1 MNEWSIECRRLSK
14 CYGHTTALRE
24 LTFGLPRGKAIGLLG
39 PNGSGRFTPFAVI
52 GGALHTLQAWQALF
66 TRVFCF
72 PLFFYLILGIVFV
85 VLI

>member
-1 MNEWSIECRRLSK
+1 MLGAKLSLSK
-14 CYGHTTALRE
+14 
-24 LTFGLPRGKAIGLLG
+24 I
-39 PNGSGRFTPFAVI
+39 GRFTPFAVI